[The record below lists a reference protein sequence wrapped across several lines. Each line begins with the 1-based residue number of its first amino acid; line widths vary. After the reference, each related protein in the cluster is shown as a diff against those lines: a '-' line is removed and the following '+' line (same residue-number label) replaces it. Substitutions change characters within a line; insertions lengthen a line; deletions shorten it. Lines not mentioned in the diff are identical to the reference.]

1 MTLLLRLSPKCVVM
15 RSIDPEAARGQGE
28 PSGVVHRDNKLD
40 WNTPR
45 MLSPAWDKITAAD
58 LSRLEL
64 PAHVRCVF
72 QKRERSELGT
82 GIHSYIMGDESQA
95 IGSTPGRLGGLG

>member
-15 RSIDPEAARGQGE
+15 RSIDPQAARWQGE
-28 PSGVVHRDNKLD
+28 PSGVVHTDSKLD

-45 MLSPAWDKITAAD
+45 MRSTTWDKITAAD

-64 PAHVRCVF
+64 PAHVRYVF
-72 QKRERSELGT
+72 QKRPHSKLGA
-82 GIHSYIMGDESQA
+82 GIHSYVMGDDAPA

>member
-15 RSIDPEAARGQGE
+15 RSIDPQAARWQGE
-28 PSGVVHRDNKLD
+28 PSGVVHTDSKLD
-40 WNTPR
+40 SHTPSMR
-45 MLSPAWDKITAAD
+45 STTWDKITAAD

-64 PAHVRCVF
+64 PAHVRSVF

-82 GIHSYIMGDESQA
+82 GINSYIMVDDAPA
-95 IGSTPGRLGGLG
+95 IGSTPDRLGGLV